1 MKIIRAFFLV
11 ATLFVMFLPIL
22 ALAVE
27 DIQTLAILPFDNNSI
42 TDPEKY
48 APLSD
53 GLAAMLITDLNKND
67 SVLTVIERNKI
78 KSILKEIALGQMG
91 GVDQS
96 TAIEA
101 GKILGAQ
108 SIGFGSFTIMG
119 DMIRMD
125 VRIIK
130 VESSELIMAESVSGE
145 TMNFMALETELAI
158 KIADALKT
166 SLKKSHGKSKSSIDA
181 ALYFSKGIDAM
192 DKGNKKEAQKLFNK
206 AIELDPTYKL
216 QVQAIN

>member
-1 MKIIRAFFLV
+1 MKTLRSFMMTVLV
-11 ATLFVMFLPIL
+11 VMILPL
-22 ALAVE
+22 PAPAVE
-27 DIQTLAILPFDNNSI
+27 GIQTLAILPFDNNSI
-42 TDPEKY
+42 TEPEKY

-108 SIGFGSFTIMG
+108 SIAFGSFTIMG
-119 DMIRMD
+119 DMIRID

-130 VESSELIMAESVSGE
+130 VESSELVMAESVSGE
-145 TMNFMALETELAI
+145 MKNFMALETDLAT

-166 SLKKSHGKSKSSIDA
+166 SLKGSSGKSKSSIDA

-192 DKGNKKEAQKLFNK
+192 DKGNKKEAQTLFNK
-206 AIELDPTYKL
+206 AIEIDPTYKI
-216 QVQAIN
+216 QVQAIK

>member
-1 MKIIRAFFLV
+1 MMSV
-11 ATLFVMFLPIL
+11 LFVMLLPL
-22 ALAVE
+22 QAPAAE
-27 DIQTLAILPFDNNSI
+27 GIQTLAILPFDNNSI

-48 APLSD
+48 APLSN

-78 KSILKEIALGQMG
+78 KSILKEIALGQLG

-119 DMIRMD
+119 DMIRID
-125 VRIIK
+125 LRIIK
-130 VESSELIMAESVSGE
+130 VESSELVMAESVSGE
-145 TMNFMALETELAI
+145 TKKFMALETDLAA

-166 SLKKSHGKSKSSIDA
+166 KLKLPGKSKSSIDA

-192 DKGNKKEAQKLFNK
+192 DKGNKKEARKLFNK
-206 AIELDPTYKL
+206 AIELDPTYKS
-216 QVQAIN
+216 QVQAITY

>member
-1 MKIIRAFFLV
+1 MKTIRSFMLTVLV
-11 ATLFVMFLPIL
+11 VVLLPL
-22 ALAVE
+22 PAPAVE
-27 DIQTLAILPFDNNSI
+27 GIQTLAILPFDNNSI
-42 TDPEKY
+42 TEPEKY

-108 SIGFGSFTIMG
+108 SIAFGSFTIMG
-119 DMIRMD
+119 DMIRID

-130 VESSELIMAESVSGE
+130 VESSELVMAESVSGE
-145 TMNFMALETELAI
+145 MKNFMALETNLAT

-166 SLKKSHGKSKSSIDA
+166 SLKGSSGRSESSIDA

-206 AIELDPTYKL
+206 AIEIDPTYKI
-216 QVQAIN
+216 QVQAIK

>member
-1 MKIIRAFFLV
+1 MMTV
-11 ATLFVMFLPIL
+11 LFVILLPVL
-22 ALAVE
+22 APAI
-27 DIQTLAILPFDNNSI
+27 DGIQTLAILPFDNNSI
-42 TDPEKY
+42 SEPEKY
-48 APLSD
+48 APLSN

-78 KSILKEIALGQMG
+78 KSILKEIALGQLG
-91 GVDQS
+91 GVDES
-96 TAIEA
+96 TAIKA

-119 DMIRMD
+119 DMIRID

-130 VESSELIMAESVSGE
+130 VESSELVMAESVNGE
-145 TMNFMALETELAI
+145 TKNFMALETELAT
-158 KIADALKT
+158 KIADTLKT
-166 SLKKSHGKSKSSIDA
+166 SLKDVSGKSKSSIDA

-206 AIELDPTYKL
+206 AIELDPTYRI